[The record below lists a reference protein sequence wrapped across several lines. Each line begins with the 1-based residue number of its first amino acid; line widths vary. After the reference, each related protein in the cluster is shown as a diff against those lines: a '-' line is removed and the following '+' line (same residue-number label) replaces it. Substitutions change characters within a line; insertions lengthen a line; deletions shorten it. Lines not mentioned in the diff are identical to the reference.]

1 MAEKKPKTG
10 PFGEAIYPK
19 AQEDQRMD
27 VMVRYLIQASF
38 KDVAGFYRKQYD
50 GIKHLCV
57 AETTTDGQSNLSIG
71 VSPACETVSFGALVV
86 MPAPDSKNGDEVW
99 VLVMA
104 R

>member
-10 PFGEAIYPK
+10 PFGEAVYPK
-19 AQEDQRMD
+19 AEEDQRMD
-27 VMVRYLIQASF
+27 VMVRYSIRGSF
-38 KDVAGFYRKQYD
+38 KDVADFYKKQYD

-57 AETTTDGQSNLSIG
+57 DETISDGQSNLSIG
-71 VSPACETVSFGALVV
+71 VSPACETVEFGALVV
-86 MPAPDSKNGDEVW
+86 MPAPDSEDVDVVW